1 MSRETPWA
9 VLMCKFKDDQRGFV
23 TIKRQDVEAMF
34 TASDIENVVT
44 FWRDV
49 SYGEVDLSGSK
60 TFGWLTLDQK
70 QQDFKN
76 VLATLGNDTARSA
89 MFSWALKA
97 ASDGEIK
104 LDSFYGVTVYM
115 STPTDLWGVLQGG
128 TGQVVCDVASSLP
141 QILQEYGHGYGI
153 QHSRSVID
161 PTDYTNPFCIMSS
174 TAFGINN
181 DDGTSHDPRFIGH
194 DPTFAGRNGPS
205 GPGLCSP
212 YMSQKGWLPDS
223 RTQHVGS
230 NGTRPETT
238 ILKLSALG
246 EFGAAFPQAAIIEFD
261 SPQSLTYFIEYRRGG
276 WDKGINY
283 NPIVVHQLRADKYSY
298 FAGYIRTVTT
308 GMTGSEATPA
318 QPAGRWYVDAQFDLS
333 VELLSLVDD
342 GAAVLIRIAP
352 AAAGRDLSVRTIA
365 NSTLGLSGAF
375 SVKTQV
381 LSPSESSVRDKLNF
395 LLGQE

>member
-9 VLMCKFKDDQRGFV
+9 VLMCKFKDDQRSFV
-23 TIKRQDVEAMF
+23 TINRQDVEAMF
-34 TASDIENVVT
+34 TAPDIENVVT

-49 SYGEVDLSGSK
+49 SYGELDLSGSK
-60 TFGWLTLDQK
+60 VFGWLTLDQK
-70 QQDFKN
+70 QQDFQDA
-76 VLATLGNDTARSA
+76 LANLGKDKARAA
-89 MFSWALKA
+89 MFSWAQKA
-97 ASDGEIK
+97 ASDAGIK
-104 LDSFYGVTVYM
+104 LDPYYGVTVYM
-115 STPTDLWGVLQGG
+115 STQTDLWGVLQGS
-128 TGQVVCDVASSLP
+128 TGQVVCDIASSLP
-141 QILQEYGHGYGI
+141 QILQEYGHAYGL

-161 PTDYTNPFCIMSS
+161 PTDYTNPFCIMSGMS
-174 TAFGINN
+174 FGVNN

-194 DPTFAGRNGPS
+194 DPTFPSRFGPS

-212 YMSQKGWLPDS
+212 YLSQAGWLPPL
-223 RTQHVGS
+223 RTRQVVS
-230 NGTRPETT
+230 NGTYPETT

-246 EFGAAFPQAAIIEFD
+246 EFGAAFPQAAIIEFG

-276 WDKGINY
+276 WDRGIIY

-308 GMTGSEATPA
+308 GMTGIGAMPA
-318 QPAGRWYVDAQFDLS
+318 QLAGRWYVDAQFDLS
-333 VELLSLVDD
+333 VEFLSLVDD

-365 NSTLGLSGAF
+365 NSTLRLSGAF
-375 SVKTQV
+375 SIKTQV
-381 LSPSESSVRDKLNF
+381 LSPGESSVRDKLIF